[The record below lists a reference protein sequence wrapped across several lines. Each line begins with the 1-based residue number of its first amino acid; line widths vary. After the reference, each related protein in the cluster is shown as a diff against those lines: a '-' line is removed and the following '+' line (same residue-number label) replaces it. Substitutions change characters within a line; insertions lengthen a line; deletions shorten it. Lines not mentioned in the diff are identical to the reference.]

1 MGVDII
7 IIAKVCMF
15 LSKINLEVENVQNFL
30 GSNLRERPRNVSD
43 CVAELLGLIHSTPS
57 RKEPP

>member
-1 MGVDII
+1 
-7 IIAKVCMF
+7 MF